1 MSVLSQTGYQS
12 THKPFQQQQFNQT
25 HTTSSMSNAS
35 INTPPQQTFHRSL
48 NQQRSMSC
56 TSYHYPTK
64 FPTRELEELSKHH
77 SLLGYY
83 PPEPRTTFHVNP
95 LVLTSMKH
103 LDMCQLTDC
112 FGRSI
117 QNKKNQSISNQNYL
131 NKVYADDL
139 AIQDIKATIA
149 QAKLNRDRAQ
159 QIHEC
164 QTRKLQK
171 IVRDAEEDEKV
182 LDNLGNEEQE
192 EQEKQRKRKE
202 EMLKTKHILQQQ
214 MLDHEKAKEAS
225 MKEYERDKQQIDD
238 IVQRIL
244 NEDKAAYEE
253 NMRKKALA
261 RTYMNNAYAEK
272 AELKRKQ
279 KEEEERRKEQERKY
293 FEDVAKRERELAQ
306 KQKAIQDSKDKIFEK
321 LCAEKARQ
329 QAEKDYWEDVRN
341 QLHDEENARL
351 NKIKE
356 LEEQEKLQKQKE
368 EMLAWS
374 ILQMQRKEEKK
385 KEEENIENEIK
396 QKMLAKFAEDER
408 QEQLNLEK
416 RKQKMKEF
424 QDELEKQWR
433 IKREQFL
440 IQRRQYC
447 QGLKNQRL
455 LELEKLKLIQ
465 QEKERLI
472 RENEDL
478 LKNYYA
484 KGYYKSLRYLDKPLN
499 QQQ

>member
-12 THKPFQQQQFNQT
+12 THKTFQQPQFNQT
-25 HTTSSMSNAS
+25 HTTSMN
-35 INTPPQQTFHRSL
+35 NTSTTPQTVHRSL

-103 LDMCQLTDC
+103 LDICQLTDC

-117 QNKKNQSISNQNYL
+117 QNKKNQLISNQNYL

-202 EMLKTKHILQQQ
+202 EMIKTKHILQQQ
-214 MLDHEKAKEAS
+214 MADHEKAKEDS
-225 MKEYERDKQQIDD
+225 MKEYEMNIGGPHFEPTPDD
-238 IVQRIL
+238 W
-244 NEDKAAYEE
+244 YEG
-253 NMRKKALA
+253 
-261 RTYMNNAYAEK
+261 
-272 AELKRKQ
+272 
-279 KEEEERRKEQERKY
+279 
-293 FEDVAKRERELAQ
+293 
-306 KQKAIQDSKDKIFEK
+306 
-321 LCAEKARQ
+321 
-329 QAEKDYWEDVRN
+329 
-341 QLHDEENARL
+341 
-351 NKIKE
+351 IKHF
-356 LEEQEKLQKQKE
+356 
-368 EMLAWS
+368 S
-374 ILQMQRKEEKK
+374 
-385 KEEENIENEIK
+385 
-396 QKMLAKFAEDER
+396 D
-408 QEQLNLEK
+408 
-416 RKQKMKEF
+416 
-424 QDELEKQWR
+424 
-433 IKREQFL
+433 
-440 IQRRQYC
+440 
-447 QGLKNQRL
+447 
-455 LELEKLKLIQ
+455 
-465 QEKERLI
+465 
-472 RENEDL
+472 
-478 LKNYYA
+478 
-484 KGYYKSLRYLDKPLN
+484 
-499 QQQ
+499 